1 MKFKNLAGL
10 AVAGLLALTAT
21 SVQADALR
29 VGVEGAYPPFSWKE
43 ADGTLKGFDIDFAHE
58 VCKRLGRECV
68 LVEQE
73 WDGMIPALL
82 AKKFD
87 TIIASMSITEERKKK
102 VDFTVK
108 YYNTPAK
115 LVAKKNP
122 GFEGTAAG
130 LNGKRLGVQR
140 ATTHQCSAEKLY
152 PGAELVLYATQ
163 DEVWQDLAS
172 GRLDAQLSDS
182 LQAYEGF
189 LVLDVGQD
197 FDFLGDALDDV
208 ECQGVGAGFA
218 VRKEDS
224 ALRDA
229 LSRAI
234 QDIRADGTYKTMN
247 DKYFAVDIYGAG

>member
-1 MKFKNLAGL
+1 MKFKKRVGL
-10 AVAGLLALTAT
+10 AVAGLLALAVT
-21 SVQADALR
+21 SVNADALR

-58 VCKRLGRECV
+58 VCKRLDRECV

-82 AKKFD
+82 ARKFD

-130 LNGKRLGVQR
+130 LDGKRLGVQR

-163 DEVWQDLAS
+163 DEVWQDLGS

-218 VRKEDS
+218 IRKEDS

-229 LSRAI
+229 LSKAI
-234 QDIRADGTYKTMN
+234 QDIRADGTYKVIN